1 MAVFLRESVKVTPH
15 DVSRHLDL
23 QAVRV
28 DEAGLWLAG
37 QLALPRAEITATSV
51 ELAERTTVRVHGK
64 RGKGSGL
71 GRGDSGFSCTFT
83 DPKAARDMLVAL
95 GRDPERVAA
104 MVNLEPSLLTMG
116 FHPLPLWKALASVVI
131 AMVAMVVLLPF
142 LGRASTG
149 FHSFGRL
156 GRFVNRTLELGADGL
171 RIQTIGADAFVAYR
185 AIAKAF
191 AQGDVLHL
199 LLRDGREC
207 TFSLSTP
214 ARAPEVIARVTQ
226 SVAAASAVDDGAAAL
241 ESEGA
246 TMLREVT
253 GDKGAKVAALREL
266 GADNGGTYREGRLP
280 RERLWE
286 LLEDPHVDGVTR
298 TRAAVALSGA
308 LEPGE
313 RRRMRIAT
321 DATVSPKVRIAL
333 DTIEGED
340 DKRLGEQ
347 LAAIEM
353 EEESADTDARA
364 HAGRLAAD

>member
-1 MAVFLRESVKVTPH
+1 
-15 DVSRHLDL
+15 
-23 QAVRV
+23 
-28 DEAGLWLAG
+28 
-37 QLALPRAEITATSV
+37 
-51 ELAERTTVRVHGK
+51 
-64 RGKGSGL
+64 
-71 GRGDSGFSCTFT
+71 
-83 DPKAARDMLVAL
+83 
-95 GRDPERVAA
+95 
-104 MVNLEPSLLTMG
+104 
-116 FHPLPLWKALASVVI
+116 
-131 AMVAMVVLLPF
+131 
-142 LGRASTG
+142 
-149 FHSFGRL
+149 
-156 GRFVNRTLELGADGL
+156 
-171 RIQTIGADAFVAYR
+171 
-185 AIAKAF
+185 
-191 AQGDVLHL
+191 
-199 LLRDGREC
+199 
-207 TFSLSTP
+207 
-214 ARAPEVIARVTQ
+214 VIARVTQ